1 MDSYNH
7 LPVDPA
13 AARQEVKLSEV
24 VSKHSST
31 GEGTAGKQSPRL
43 EGLLHTDKQ
52 LSNAANGWASMSPHE
67 ERDPIIQVVIRST
80 IGTCSTSG
88 GGGEKQPNTREITQ
102 LMLAHIT
109 AMIAL
114 RICSK
119 MSNMLTVLRQG
130 TQIFFFRNRR

>member
-1 MDSYNH
+1 VDSYSH

-13 AARQEVKLSEV
+13 ADRQELKLSEV

-31 GEGTAGKQSPRL
+31 GEGIVGKKSPRL

-67 ERDPIIQVVIRST
+67 ERDPIIQIMTRST

-88 GGGEKQPNTREITQ
+88 GGGEKQPNTREIIQ
-102 LMLAHIT
+102 FMLAHIT

-130 TQIFFFRNRR
+130 TQMFFFRNKR

>member
-1 MDSYNH
+1 
-7 LPVDPA
+7 
-13 AARQEVKLSEV
+13 
-24 VSKHSST
+24 
-31 GEGTAGKQSPRL
+31 
-43 EGLLHTDKQ
+43 
-52 LSNAANGWASMSPHE
+52 MSPHE
-67 ERDPIIQVVIRST
+67 ETDPMIQVVIRST